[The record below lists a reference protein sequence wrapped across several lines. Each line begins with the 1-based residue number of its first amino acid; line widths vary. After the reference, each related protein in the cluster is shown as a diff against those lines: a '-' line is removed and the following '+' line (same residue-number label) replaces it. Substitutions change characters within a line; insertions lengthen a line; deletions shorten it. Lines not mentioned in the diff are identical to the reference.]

1 MKNHQIL
8 SAVLNKW
15 AQPLIGEFVSNGIQS
30 LPVLQALQNKVRS
43 TGWVSP
49 QWTLMSE
56 LGGLLEGVSESL
68 VQPLLN
74 SYLSQLDDASIP
86 QMAHAI
92 VDKAIAQGH
101 LTLFEGNIIFDEADL
116 KQLKRLLELNLPVG
130 MEETYTV
137 KEDAEVPGN
146 AGGR

>member
-1 MKNHQIL
+1 
-8 SAVLNKW
+8 
-15 AQPLIGEFVSNGIQS
+15 
-30 LPVLQALQNKVRS
+30 
-43 TGWVSP
+43 
-49 QWTLMSE
+49 
-56 LGGLLEGVSESL
+56 
-68 VQPLLN
+68 
-74 SYLSQLDDASIP
+74 
-86 QMAHAI
+86 MAHAI

-101 LTLFEGNIIFDEADL
+101 LTLFEGNIIFNEADL

>member
-15 AQPLIGEFVSNGIQS
+15 AQPLIGEFVSKGMQN

-56 LGGLLEGVSESL
+56 LGGLLEGVSGSL

-92 VDKAIAQGH
+92 VDKAIAQGR
-101 LTLFEGNIIFDEADL
+101 LTLFEGKVEFDEADL
-116 KQLKRLLELNLPVG
+116 RQLKKLLELNLPVIN
-130 MEETYTV
+130 EEIYHV
-137 KEDAEVPGN
+137 KE
-146 AGGR
+146 

>member
-15 AQPLIGEFVSNGIQS
+15 AQPLVSEFVNKGIQN

-49 QWTLMSE
+49 QWTLASE
-56 LGGLLEGVSESL
+56 LGDLMEGMTGSL
-68 VQPLLN
+68 VQPMLN
-74 SYLSQLDDASIP
+74 RYLSQLDDASIP
-86 QMAHAI
+86 QMAHSIA
-92 VDKAIAQGH
+92 DKAIAQGH

-116 KQLKRLLELNLPVG
+116 KQLKRLLELNLPVDT
-130 MEETYTV
+130 EETYKV
-137 KEDAEVPGN
+137 KEDEVQGN

>member
-15 AQPLIGEFVSNGIQS
+15 AQPLVGEFVNKGMSS
-30 LPVLQALQNKVRS
+30 LPFLQALQNKVRS

-49 QWTLMSE
+49 QWSLTAE
-56 LGGLLEGVSESL
+56 LGGLLEGVSGSL

-92 VDKAIAQGH
+92 VDKAIAQGR
-101 LTLFEGNIIFDEADL
+101 LTLFEGNVEFDEADL
-116 KQLKRLLELNLPVG
+116 RQLKRLLDLNLPVIN
-130 MEETYTV
+130 EEIYQV
-137 KEDAEVPGN
+137 KE
-146 AGGR
+146 